1 MVASVHNK
9 PSVIYISDFGS
20 PNAHECSVWVNKYL
34 WLQDMSMAMD
44 DSSLTEA
51 EQKYRVYRLI
61 YWKPCVTDC
70 AVIYKIIMALLLE
83 RIDPS

>member
-1 MVASVHNK
+1 
-9 PSVIYISDFGS
+9 
-20 PNAHECSVWVNKYL
+20 
-34 WLQDMSMAMD
+34 MAVD

-70 AVIYKIIMALLLE
+70 AVVYKIIMALLLE